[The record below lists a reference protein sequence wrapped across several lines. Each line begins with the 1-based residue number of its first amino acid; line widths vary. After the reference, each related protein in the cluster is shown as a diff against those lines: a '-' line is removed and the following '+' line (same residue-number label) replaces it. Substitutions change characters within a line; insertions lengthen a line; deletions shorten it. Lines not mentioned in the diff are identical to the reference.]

1 MAMDTGLIVA
11 AAGLGLAYS
20 AAPGAV
26 NTEAVRRGLS
36 RGYRPAL
43 LVQVGAL
50 LGDMAWAALALVG
63 TGLFLQDRSVQ
74 AVLGIAGGCFL
85 LRLGWSALQ
94 QAWRGG
100 LPGAHGRVDRGD
112 FATGLVFSLANP
124 FGLAFWSGVGGG
136 MAATG
141 GLGGVG
147 GAPGL
152 EDGLAFLA
160 GFGAGAVAWCVGAAI
175 AIGWG
180 RQFVGPSLLRWIG
193 AISGLA
199 LGYFGLRLLW
209 ETATTVLEQPSA
221 LTGGLRRVLALAYE
235 SREVRRTIV

>member
-1 MAMDTGLIVA
+1 MEYGLILA
-11 AAGLGLAYS
+11 AFGLGVAYS
-20 AAPGAV
+20 GAPGAV
-26 NTEAVRRGLS
+26 NTESLRRGLS

-50 LGDMAWAALALVG
+50 VGDLTWATLALVG

-85 LRLGWSALQ
+85 LRLAWNALQ

-100 LPGAHGRVDRGD
+100 LPGAHGQVDRGD
-112 FATGLVFSLANP
+112 FATGLVFSLATP

-141 GLGGVG
+141 GGD
-147 GAPGL
+147 PGL
-152 EDGLAFLA
+152 QDGLTFLV
-160 GFGAGAVAWCVGAAI
+160 GFASGAATWSLGAAA

-180 RQFVGPSLLRWIG
+180 RRFVGVGLMRWIG
-193 AISGLA
+193 ALSGLA

-209 ETATTVLEQPSA
+209 ETVVAVLERPTAA
-221 LTGGLRRVLALAYE
+221 LGCLRRTFELALAT
-235 SREVRRTIV
+235 REARRATV

>member
-1 MAMDTGLIVA
+1 MEYALIMA

-26 NTEAVRRGLS
+26 NTESLRRGLS
-36 RGYRPAL
+36 RGFRPAL

-50 LGDMAWAALALVG
+50 LGDLAWAVLALVG
-63 TGLFLQDRSVQ
+63 IGLFLQDRSIQ
-74 AVLGIAGGCFL
+74 AILGVAGACFL
-85 LRLGWSALQ
+85 LRLGWNALQ

-100 LPGAHGRVDRGD
+100 LPGAHGQVDRGD

-136 MAATG
+136 MAVTG
-141 GLGGVG
+141 G
-147 GAPGL
+147 AESGL
-152 EDGLAFLA
+152 QDGLIFLA
-160 GFGAGAVAWCVGAAI
+160 GFAGGAILWCLLAAS

-180 RQFVGPSLLRWIG
+180 RRLLGPGLVRVIG
-193 AISGLA
+193 VLSGLA

-209 ETATTVLEQPSA
+209 ETATAVFERPGVGAGL
-221 LTGGLRRVLALAYE
+221 LRRAGELAWNA
-235 SREVRRTIV
+235 REAHRARLIRL

>member
-1 MAMDTGLIVA
+1 MDFTLFVA
-11 AAGLGLAYS
+11 AVGLGLAYS

-26 NTEAVRRGLS
+26 NTEALRRGLS

-50 LGDMAWAALALVG
+50 VGDLVWATLALVG

-74 AVLGIAGGCFL
+74 TVLGVAGGCFL

-112 FATGLVFSLANP
+112 FATGLVFSLATP

-141 GLGGVG
+141 GGD
-147 GAPGL
+147 PGL
-152 EDGLAFLA
+152 QDGLLFLA
-160 GFGAGAVAWCVGAAI
+160 GFSAGAVAWCLGAAA

-180 RQFVGPSLLRWIG
+180 RRFVGIETLRWIG
-193 AISGLA
+193 ALSGLV

-209 ETATTVLEQPSA
+209 ETVTTVLERPSTA
-221 LTGGLRRVLALAYE
+221 VGWLRRAFELGWT
-235 SREVRRTIV
+235 SREAHRATV

>member
-1 MAMDTGLIVA
+1 MENALVLA

-26 NTEAVRRGLS
+26 NTESLRRGLS

-50 LGDMAWAALALVG
+50 LGDLVWAVLALVG

-74 AVLGIAGGCFL
+74 AILGFAGGCFL
-85 LRLGWSALQ
+85 LRLGWNALQ

-112 FATGLVFSLANP
+112 FVTGLVFSLANP

-136 MAATG
+136 MAVTG
-141 GLGGVG
+141 G
-147 GAPGL
+147 ANPGL
-152 EDGLAFLA
+152 HDGLVFLLGFALGAA
-160 GFGAGAVAWCVGAAI
+160 GWCVGAA
-175 AIGWG
+175 AAVGWG
-180 RQFVGPSLLRWIG
+180 RRFVSAGLFRWIS
-193 AISGLA
+193 ALSGLA

-209 ETATTVLEQPSA
+209 ETVTTVVE
-221 LTGGLRRVLALAYE
+221 
-235 SREVRRTIV
+235 REVAALGWVRRESA

>member
-1 MAMDTGLIVA
+1 MESGLILA

-26 NTEAVRRGLS
+26 NTESLRRGLS

-50 LGDMAWAALALVG
+50 LGDLAWATLALVG

-74 AVLGIAGGCFL
+74 TVLGVAGGCCL
-85 LRLGWSALQ
+85 LRLAWSALQ

-100 LPGAHGRVDRGD
+100 LPGAPGRVDRGD
-112 FATGLVFSLANP
+112 FATGLVFSLATP

-141 GLGGVG
+141 G
-147 GAPGL
+147 ADPGL
-152 EDGLAFLA
+152 RDG
-160 GFGAGAVAWCVGAAI
+160 
-175 AIGWG
+175 
-180 RQFVGPSLLRWIG
+180 
-193 AISGLA
+193 
-199 LGYFGLRLLW
+199 
-209 ETATTVLEQPSA
+209 
-221 LTGGLRRVLALAYE
+221 
-235 SREVRRTIV
+235 

>member
-1 MAMDTGLIVA
+1 MDTALIVA

-26 NTEAVRRGLS
+26 NTEALRRGLS

-43 LVQVGAL
+43 LVQFGAL
-50 LGDMAWAALALVG
+50 VGDLAWATLALVG

-74 AVLGIAGGCFL
+74 TVLGVAGGCFL
-85 LRLGWSALQ
+85 LRLAWNALQ

-100 LPGAHGRVDRGD
+100 LPGAHGQVDRGD
-112 FATGLVFSLANP
+112 FATGLVFSLATP

-141 GLGGVG
+141 GGD
-147 GAPGL
+147 PGL
-152 EDGLAFLA
+152 RDGLLFLS
-160 GFGAGAVAWCVGAAI
+160 GFAAGAVAWCLGVATV
-175 AIGWG
+175 IGWG
-180 RQFVGPSLLRWIG
+180 RRYVGFGMLRWIG
-193 AISGLA
+193 ALSGLA

-209 ETATTVLEQPSA
+209 ETVTTVLERPA
-221 LTGGLRRVLALAYE
+221 AAVGCLRWVVELAC
-235 SREVRRTIV
+235 SGREVRRVTA

>member
-1 MAMDTGLIVA
+1 MGVEGALIV

-26 NTEAVRRGLS
+26 NTESLRRGLA

-50 LGDMAWAALALVG
+50 LGDLAWATLALIG

-74 AVLGIAGGCFL
+74 AILGIAGACFL

-112 FATGLVFSLANP
+112 FVTGLVFSLANP

-136 MAATG
+136 MAIAG
-141 GLGGVG
+141 GGET
-147 GAPGL
+147 PGL
-152 EDGLAFLA
+152 QEGMVFLL
-160 GFGAGAVAWCVGAAI
+160 GFMIGAVAWCVGAA
-175 AIGWG
+175 ATVGWG
-180 RQFVGPSLLRWIG
+180 RRFVGPRLFRWIS
-193 AISGLA
+193 ALSGLA

-209 ETATTVLEQPSA
+209 ETVVAVFERPAETA
-221 LTGGLRRVLALAYE
+221 GW
-235 SREVRRTIV
+235 VRREG